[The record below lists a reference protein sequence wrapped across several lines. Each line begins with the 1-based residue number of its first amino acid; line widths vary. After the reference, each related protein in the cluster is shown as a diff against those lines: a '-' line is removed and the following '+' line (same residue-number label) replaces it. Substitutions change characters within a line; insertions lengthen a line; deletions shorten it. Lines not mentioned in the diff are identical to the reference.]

1 MDLGGWLEAYVGL
14 RCSISEQYMFETF
27 CWETSLNNFA
37 IFLHRDL
44 KEETPDT
51 LLAQE
56 AINQNNTGRENT
68 NYGNYLPDG
77 I

>member
-27 CWETSLNNFA
+27 CWKSLNNFA
-37 IFLHRDL
+37 IFLHREL

-51 LLAQE
+51 LGAGS
-56 AINQNNTGRENT
+56 NNSKQHCGQKS
-68 NYGNYLPDG
+68 NYADYILMTFN
-77 I
+77 